1 MAFDHYE
8 PDTIERIG
16 DQVAGYQV
24 HTGNLSG
31 LTYWHQDQWEIFNVF
46 GVVKVLNLFAEQ
58 LVVDGGPG
66 ATILQFNF
74 TSTLPA
80 PGIGL
85 QVISGDSLTLATLV
99 VGSRVCWLGNTV
111 ATLPVLTPPGPAGG
125 ISDFS
130 CVVPMVLGAVGGTG
144 TIGFV
149 TTIAD
154 ATAGTHR
161 WSIFYLPMTKGSYVT
176 AVL

>member
-1 MAFDHYE
+1 MGFDHYE

-31 LTYWHQDQWEIFNVF
+31 ATYWGIGTQTEIFNVY

-58 LVVDGGPG
+58 LVIDGAPG
-66 ATILQFNF
+66 ATLLQFNF
-74 TSTLPA
+74 VSTTPTIA
-80 PGIGL
+80 R
-85 QVISGDSLTLATLV
+85 QNISGLSLTLATLV
-99 VGSRVCWLGNTV
+99 VGSRIVWLGNTV
-111 ATLPVLTPPGPAGG
+111 ATVPILTASGG

-144 TIGFV
+144 TIGTE
-149 TTIAD
+149 TTIA
-154 ATAGTHR
+154 AASAGTHR
-161 WSIFYLPMTKGSYVT
+161 WSIFYLPMTEGSYVT
-176 AVL
+176 NVL